1 MIREI
6 LNPMLTQLINARIL
20 TPQGWL
26 KDGSVLI
33 RDGKILEVTNCDLA
47 VIGAQLIDVKGMYV
61 LPGGVEIHAHGGGGR
76 DFMECTEDAFRGAVQ
91 THMKYGT
98 TSIFPTLSSSTVPMI
113 EQAAETCTKMMAE
126 KDSPIL
132 GLHLEGHYLNMAM
145 AGGQMPE
152 NIKNPDPNEYIP
164 IVENWHCIKRWD
176 AAPELPGAM
185 QFGKYITG
193 KGILASVAHTQ
204 AEFEDIRTAYEAGYT
219 HATHFY
225 NAMPGFH
232 KRREYKYEGTVESI
246 YLMDDMTVEVVADG
260 IHVPPTILRLVYKI
274 KGVERMCAITDA
286 LACAASDSKEAF
298 DPRVIIEDG
307 VCKLADH
314 SALAGSVA
322 TMDRLIRTMVQK
334 AIIYDRII
342 SSDAWDALM
351 ENEYYYNI
359 HRGLLNGFPGTVLA
373 LLNIMFGLW
382 ALAASVSCSGNRPAA
397 APSAVGVWADRDC
410 ELLRTERF
418 ALLFESNG
426 DTTTSLLQRMD
437 ATDTVLLGKTVFTP
451 DSVLMQYVHRPGEAR
466 QYADPGAVQPD
477 GRLRIVVEGRERMLE
492 KIESF
497 AVSAPYEML
506 KASPLEIGFCI
517 QQWSLG
523 TRCRC
528 ENGSISFEAGTN
540 RHSYTFNIEPGF
552 VYCRAARLRF
562 NERGGLFAQNIRMMA
577 NAREHTAF
585 RRSPQ
590 TSDRT
595 TIIFPAM

>member
-1 MIREI
+1 
-6 LNPMLTQLINARIL
+6 MLTQLINARIL

-152 NIKNPDPNEYIP
+152 NIKNPDP

-334 AIIYDRII
+334 ADIPLADAARMVSETPARIMGVYDRKGSLQKGKDADII
-342 SSDAWDALM
+342 VMDEDLKIRA
-351 ENEYYYNI
+351 
-359 HRGLLNGFPGTVLA
+359 
-373 LLNIMFGLW
+373 
-382 ALAASVSCSGNRPAA
+382 
-397 APSAVGVWADRDC
+397 VWAMGKLVP
-410 ELLRTERF
+410 E
-418 ALLFESNG
+418 
-426 DTTTSLLQRMD
+426 
-437 ATDTVLLGKTVFTP
+437 TDTL
-451 DSVLMQYVHRPGEAR
+451 S
-466 QYADPGAVQPD
+466 
-477 GRLRIVVEGRERMLE
+477 
-492 KIESF
+492 
-497 AVSAPYEML
+497 
-506 KASPLEIGFCI
+506 
-517 QQWSLG
+517 
-523 TRCRC
+523 
-528 ENGSISFEAGTN
+528 
-540 RHSYTFNIEPGF
+540 
-552 VYCRAARLRF
+552 
-562 NERGGLFAQNIRMMA
+562 
-577 NAREHTAF
+577 
-585 RRSPQ
+585 
-590 TSDRT
+590 
-595 TIIFPAM
+595 

>member
-1 MIREI
+1 
-6 LNPMLTQLINARIL
+6 MLTQLINARIL

-113 EQAAETCTKMMAE
+113 EQAAETCTRMMAE

-286 LACAASDSKEAF
+286 LACAASDNKEAF

-334 AIIYDRII
+334 ADIPLADAVRMVSETPARIMNVYDRKGSLQKGKDADII
-342 SSDAWDALM
+342 VMDEDLKIRA
-351 ENEYYYNI
+351 
-359 HRGLLNGFPGTVLA
+359 
-373 LLNIMFGLW
+373 
-382 ALAASVSCSGNRPAA
+382 
-397 APSAVGVWADRDC
+397 VWAMG
-410 ELLRTERF
+410 
-418 ALLFESNG
+418 N
-426 DTTTSLLQRMD
+426 
-437 ATDTVLLGKTVFTP
+437 
-451 DSVLMQYVHRPGEAR
+451 
-466 QYADPGAVQPD
+466 
-477 GRLRIVVEGRERMLE
+477 
-492 KIESF
+492 
-497 AVSAPYEML
+497 
-506 KASPLEIGFCI
+506 
-517 QQWSLG
+517 
-523 TRCRC
+523 
-528 ENGSISFEAGTN
+528 
-540 RHSYTFNIEPGF
+540 
-552 VYCRAARLRF
+552 
-562 NERGGLFAQNIRMMA
+562 
-577 NAREHTAF
+577 
-585 RRSPQ
+585 
-590 TSDRT
+590 
-595 TIIFPAM
+595 

>member
-1 MIREI
+1 
-6 LNPMLTQLINARIL
+6 MLTQLINARIL

-76 DFMECTEDAFRGAVQ
+76 DFMECTEDAFRAAAH
-91 THMKYGT
+91 THMKHGT

-113 EQAAETCTKMMAE
+113 EQAAETCTKLMAE

-145 AGGQMPE
+145 AGGQLPE

-164 IVENWHCIKRWD
+164 IVENWPCIKRWD

-185 QFGKYITG
+185 QFGKYITA

-246 YLMDDMTVEVVADG
+246 YLLDDMTVEVVADG

-274 KGVERMCAITDA
+274 KGVERTCLITDA
-286 LACAASDSKEAF
+286 LACAASDSQEAF

-314 SALAGSVA
+314 SALAGSIA

-334 AIIYDRII
+334 AEIPLADAVRMASETPAKIMGVYDRKGSLQKGKDADII
-342 SSDAWDALM
+342 VMDED
-351 ENEYYYNI
+351 
-359 HRGLLNGFPGTVLA
+359 LNVRA
-373 LLNIMFGLW
+373 
-382 ALAASVSCSGNRPAA
+382 
-397 APSAVGVWADRDC
+397 VWAMG
-410 ELLRTERF
+410 
-418 ALLFESNG
+418 N
-426 DTTTSLLQRMD
+426 
-437 ATDTVLLGKTVFTP
+437 
-451 DSVLMQYVHRPGEAR
+451 
-466 QYADPGAVQPD
+466 
-477 GRLRIVVEGRERMLE
+477 IV
-492 KIESF
+492 S
-497 AVSAPYEML
+497 
-506 KASPLEIGFCI
+506 
-517 QQWSLG
+517 
-523 TRCRC
+523 
-528 ENGSISFEAGTN
+528 GTN
-540 RHSYTFNIEPGF
+540 TLS
-552 VYCRAARLRF
+552 
-562 NERGGLFAQNIRMMA
+562 
-577 NAREHTAF
+577 
-585 RRSPQ
+585 
-590 TSDRT
+590 
-595 TIIFPAM
+595 